1 MTDTLREI
9 EKGYEAKF
17 KLDEELRFKI
27 RSRSNKLFGLWAA
40 GLLGKAGSDAEAY
53 ARSLVRH
60 DLDRPGTSIVLDTV
74 RADLA
79 AAGMRPESG
88 TIEAEYGRLA
98 AVAAQQIL
106 NDYPMPLDSDHARV
120 GG

>member
-17 KLDEELRFKI
+17 KLDEELRFKV

-40 GLLGKAGSDAEAY
+40 GLLGKTGSEGEAY
-53 ARSLVRH
+53 ARALVRH
-60 DLDRPGTSIVLDTV
+60 DLDRPGTTVVLDTV
-74 RADLA
+74 RADLT
-79 AAGMRPESG
+79 AAGRLPDASAVE
-88 TIEAEYGRLA
+88 EVYGRCA
-98 AVAAQQIL
+98 AEAAQQVL
-106 NDYPMPLDSDHARV
+106 NDYPMPLDSDHVQV